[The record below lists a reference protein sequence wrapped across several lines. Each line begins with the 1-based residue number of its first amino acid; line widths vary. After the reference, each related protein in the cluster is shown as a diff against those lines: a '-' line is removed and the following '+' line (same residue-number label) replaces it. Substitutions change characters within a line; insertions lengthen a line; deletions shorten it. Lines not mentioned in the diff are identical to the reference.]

1 MQSAMRTSRA
11 APRSGVT
18 AIAALL
24 LTILLAG
31 CGSSSAKDRGWTVQ
45 DPLWSPLPQSTAQA
59 SAAEARAVAIARALG
74 IPGSPSAV
82 HRERDMLRGVDYDSV
97 EFLSAAGETTV
108 MELNPETHAPISI
121 VRLGPPNP
129 GEPAVVNAASA
140 PGRAR
145 AFAAILGLTLPD
157 TAPQV
162 RWQPGLDA
170 WEVRWGR
177 VIDGYPAVGE
187 GTTVD
192 LTAGGTFQAVT
203 VSGTPAAPA
212 PANPIPS
219 SRASGIATAFATQR
233 QLSTRS
239 GFAQAA
245 PELMW
250 VRPNNFLDASRSDAP
265 EPLLRLAWS
274 VTFTYV
280 AVAGDEP
287 SQTVIWISAADGSL
301 LGGTETA

>member
-11 APRSGVT
+11 APRGVVT
-18 AIAALL
+18 AIAGLL
-24 LTILLAG
+24 LTLLLAG
-31 CGSSSAKDRGWTVQ
+31 CGSSTAKDRGWTVQ

-74 IPGSPSAV
+74 IPGAPSAA

-97 EFLSAAGETTV
+97 EFLSAAGDRTV
-108 MELNPETHAPISI
+108 MELDTETHDPISI

-129 GEPAVVNAASA
+129 GEPAVVTTASA

-145 AFAAILGLTLPD
+145 AIAAILGLTLPD
-157 TAPQV
+157 AAPQV

-177 VIDGYPAVGE
+177 VIDGHPVFGE

-192 LTAGGTFQAVT
+192 ITSGGSFQAVIVT
-203 VSGTPAAPA
+203 STPAAPA
-212 PANPIPS
+212 PASPIPS
-219 SRASGIATAFATQR
+219 SRASEIATAFATQR
-233 QLSTRS
+233 QLTART
-239 GFAQAA
+239 GFAQSA
-245 PELMW
+245 PELIW
-250 VRPNNFLDASRSDAP
+250 VRPNNFLDPSRSDAP
-265 EPLLRLAWS
+265 EPVLQLAWS

-280 AVAGDEP
+280 AITGEEP
-287 SQTVIWISAADGSL
+287 GQAVIWISAADGSL